1 MSTKKT
7 AALGKGLEAL
17 LGNISVANGGLQSKD
32 KKTHTVT
39 AEIAYIPLDEISPNP
54 DQPRKDFNEQTL
66 EELAQSIKEH
76 GVITPITVNK
86 KDGKYIIIAGE
97 RRYRASKMAGLKE
110 IPAYIRI
117 VTLQETMEMS
127 LIENIQREDLNSIE
141 IALSLQALLQETN
154 LTQEELSK
162 KLGKSRGTISN
173 YIRLLKLPAEVQMA
187 LRNDEI
193 TMGHARSI
201 ITIEDENKQVEI
213 VREIKEKDL
222 SVRQV
227 ENWALRLKQEQL
239 SEKAIKRT
247 SKSDLPLTHIEVKR
261 NLAKQL
267 STEIEIKR
275 SLRGKGSINISFS
288 NDKEFERIVAILQK
302 SQKD

>member
-17 LGNISVANGGLQSKD
+17 LGNINVAKNDSLAEG
-32 KKTHTVT
+32 KTNTVT
-39 AEIAYIPLDEISPNP
+39 AEIAYIPLSEITPNP
-54 DQPRKDFNEQTL
+54 DQPRKDFNEQAL

-86 KDGKYIIIAGE
+86 KDGKYTIIAGE
-97 RRYRASKMAGLKE
+97 RRYRACKMVGLEK

-141 IALSLQALLQETN
+141 IALSLQALLQETH
-154 LTQEELSK
+154 LSQEELSQ

-173 YIRLLKLPAEVQMA
+173 YIRLLKLPAEVQLA

-201 ITIEDENKQVEI
+201 ITIENENKQIEI
-213 VREIKEKDL
+213 VREIIEKDL

-227 ENWALRLKQEQL
+227 ENIATRLKQEKL
-239 SEKAIKRT
+239 SEKVLKRKFST
-247 SKSDLPLTHIEVKR
+247 NLPQTHIEFK
-261 NLAKQL
+261 NTLAQKL
-267 STEIEIKR
+267 STDVDIKR
-275 SLRGKGSINISFS
+275 SQRGKGCINIAFS
-288 NDKEFERIVAILQK
+288 NDKEFERIIALLQK
-302 SQKD
+302 V

>member
-17 LGNISVANGGLQSKD
+17 LGNINVAKNDSLATG
-32 KKTHTVT
+32 KTNTVT
-39 AEIAYIPLDEISPNP
+39 AEIAYIPLSEITPNP
-54 DQPRKDFNEQTL
+54 DQPRKDFNEQAL

-86 KDGKYIIIAGE
+86 KEGKYTIIAGE
-97 RRYRASKMAGLKE
+97 RRYRACKMAGLEK

-141 IALSLQALLQETN
+141 IALSLQALLQETH
-154 LTQEELSK
+154 LSQEELSQ

-173 YIRLLKLPAEVQMA
+173 YIRLLKLPAEVQLA
-187 LRNDEI
+187 LRNDKI

-201 ITIEDENKQVEI
+201 ITIEDENKQIEI
-213 VREIKEKDL
+213 VREIIEKDL

-227 ENWALRLKQEQL
+227 ENIATKLKQENL
-239 SEKAIKRT
+239 SEKALKR
-247 SKSDLPLTHIEVKR
+247 K
-261 NLAKQL
+261 L
-267 STEIEIKR
+267 STNLPQTYIEFKNTLAQKLSTDVDIKR
-275 SLRGKGSINISFS
+275 SIRGKGSINIAFS
-288 NDKEFERIVAILQK
+288 NDKEFERIVALLQK
-302 SQKD
+302 A

>member
-17 LGNISVANGGLQSKD
+17 LGNINVAKNEPLAEV
-32 KKTHTVT
+32 KTNTVT
-39 AEIAYIPLDEISPNP
+39 AEIAYIPLSEITPNP
-54 DQPRKDFNEQTL
+54 DQPRKDFNEQAL

-86 KDGKYIIIAGE
+86 KDGKYTIIAGE
-97 RRYRASKMAGLKE
+97 RRYRACKMVGLEK

-141 IALSLQALLQETN
+141 IALSLQALLQETH
-154 LTQEELSK
+154 LSQEELSQ

-173 YIRLLKLPAEVQMA
+173 YIRLLKLPAEVQLA

-201 ITIEDENKQVEI
+201 ITIEDENKQIEI

-227 ENWALRLKQEQL
+227 ENMATRLKQENL
-239 SEKAIKRT
+239 SEKALKRKFST
-247 SKSDLPLTHIEVKR
+247 NLPQTHIEFK
-261 NLAKQL
+261 NTLAQKL
-267 STEIEIKR
+267 STDVDIKR
-275 SLRGKGSINISFS
+275 SIRGKGSINIAFS
-288 NDKEFERIVAILQK
+288 NDKEFERIVALLQNA
-302 SQKD
+302 

>member
-17 LGNISVANGGLQSKD
+17 LGNINVAKNESLATG
-32 KKTHTVT
+32 KTNTVT
-39 AEIAYIPLDEISPNP
+39 AEIAYIPLSEITPNP
-54 DQPRKDFNEQTL
+54 DQPRKDFNEQAL

-86 KDGKYIIIAGE
+86 KEGKYTIIAGE
-97 RRYRASKMAGLKE
+97 RRYRACKMAGLEK

-141 IALSLQALLQETN
+141 IALSLQALLQETH
-154 LTQEELSK
+154 LSQEELSQ

-173 YIRLLKLPAEVQMA
+173 YIRLLKLPAEVQLA
-187 LRNDEI
+187 LRNDKI

-201 ITIEDENKQVEI
+201 ITIEDENKQIEI
-213 VREIKEKDL
+213 VREIIEKDL

-227 ENWALRLKQEQL
+227 ENIATKLKQENL
-239 SEKAIKRT
+239 SEKALKR
-247 SKSDLPLTHIEVKR
+247 K
-261 NLAKQL
+261 L
-267 STEIEIKR
+267 STNLPQTYIEFKNTLAQKLSTDVDIKR
-275 SLRGKGSINISFS
+275 SIRGKGSINIAFS
-288 NDKEFERIVAILQK
+288 NDKEFERIVALLQK
-302 SQKD
+302 A

>member
-17 LGNISVANGGLQSKD
+17 LGNINVAKNESLATG
-32 KKTHTVT
+32 KTNTVT
-39 AEIAYIPLDEISPNP
+39 AEIAYIPLSEITPNP
-54 DQPRKDFNEQTL
+54 DQPRKDFNEQAL

-86 KDGKYIIIAGE
+86 KDGKYTIIAGE
-97 RRYRASKMAGLKE
+97 RRYRACKMAGLEK

-141 IALSLQALLQETN
+141 IALSLQALLQETH
-154 LTQEELSK
+154 LSQEELSQ

-173 YIRLLKLPAEVQMA
+173 YIRLLKLPAEVQLA

-201 ITIEDENKQVEI
+201 ITIEDENKQIEI
-213 VREIKEKDL
+213 VREIIEKDL

-227 ENWALRLKQEQL
+227 ENIATRLKQENL
-239 SEKAIKRT
+239 SEKALKRKLST
-247 SKSDLPLTHIEVKR
+247 NLPQTHIEFK
-261 NLAKQL
+261 NTFAQKL
-267 STEIEIKR
+267 STDVDIKR
-275 SLRGKGSINISFS
+275 SLRGKGSINIAFS
-288 NDKEFERIVAILQK
+288 NDKEFERIVALLQK
-302 SQKD
+302 A

>member
-17 LGNISVANGGLQSKD
+17 LGNINVAKNESLAEG
-32 KKTHTVT
+32 KTNTVT
-39 AEIAYIPLDEISPNP
+39 AEIAYIPLSEITPNP
-54 DQPRKDFNEQTL
+54 DQPRKDFNEQAL

-86 KDGKYIIIAGE
+86 KDGKYTIIAGE
-97 RRYRASKMAGLKE
+97 RRYRACKMVGLKK

-141 IALSLQALLQETN
+141 IALSLQALLQETH
-154 LTQEELSK
+154 LSQEELSQ

-173 YIRLLKLPAEVQMA
+173 YIRLLKLPAEVQLA

-213 VREIKEKDL
+213 VREIIEKDL

-227 ENWALRLKQEQL
+227 ENMVTRLKQEKL
-239 SEKAIKRT
+239 SEKVLKRKFST
-247 SKSDLPLTHIEVKR
+247 NLPQTHIEFK
-261 NLAKQL
+261 NTLAKKL
-267 STEIEIKR
+267 STDVDIKR
-275 SLRGKGSINISFS
+275 SIRGKGSINIAFS
-288 NDKEFERIVAILQK
+288 NDEEFERIVALLQK
-302 SQKD
+302 A

>member
-17 LGNISVANGGLQSKD
+17 LGNINVAKNESLATG
-32 KKTHTVT
+32 KTNTVT
-39 AEIAYIPLDEISPNP
+39 AEIAYIPLSEITPNP
-54 DQPRKDFNEQTL
+54 DQPRKDFNEQAL

-86 KDGKYIIIAGE
+86 KDGKYTIIAGE
-97 RRYRASKMAGLKE
+97 RRYRACKMAGLKK

-141 IALSLQALLQETN
+141 IALSLQALLQETH
-154 LTQEELSK
+154 LSQEELSQ

-173 YIRLLKLPAEVQMA
+173 YIRLLKLPAEVQLA

-201 ITIEDENKQVEI
+201 ITIEDENKQIEI
-213 VREIKEKDL
+213 VREIIEKDL

-227 ENWALRLKQEQL
+227 ENIATRLKQENL
-239 SEKAIKRT
+239 SEKALKRKLST
-247 SKSDLPLTHIEVKR
+247 NLPQTHIEFK
-261 NLAKQL
+261 NTLAQKL
-267 STEIEIKR
+267 STDVDIKR
-275 SLRGKGSINISFS
+275 SLRGKGSINIAFS
-288 NDKEFERIVAILQK
+288 NDKEFERIVALLQK
-302 SQKD
+302 A

>member
-17 LGNISVANGGLQSKD
+17 LGNINVAKNESLATG
-32 KKTHTVT
+32 KTNTVT
-39 AEIAYIPLDEISPNP
+39 AEIAYIPLSEITPNP
-54 DQPRKDFNEQTL
+54 DQPRKDFNEQAL

-86 KDGKYIIIAGE
+86 KDGKYTIIAGE
-97 RRYRASKMAGLKE
+97 RRYRACKMAGLEK

-141 IALSLQALLQETN
+141 IALSLQALLQETH
-154 LTQEELSK
+154 LSQEELSQ

-173 YIRLLKLPAEVQMA
+173 YIRLLKLPAEVQLA

-201 ITIEDENKQVEI
+201 ITIEDENKQIEI
-213 VREIKEKDL
+213 VREIIEKDL

-227 ENWALRLKQEQL
+227 ENIVTKLKQENL
-239 SEKAIKRT
+239 SEKALKRKLST
-247 SKSDLPLTHIEVKR
+247 NLPQTHIEFK
-261 NLAKQL
+261 NTLAQKL
-267 STEIEIKR
+267 STDVDIKR
-275 SLRGKGSINISFS
+275 SLRGKGSINIAFS
-288 NDKEFERIVAILQK
+288 NDKEFERIVALLQK
-302 SQKD
+302 A